1 MNAERYLAQVE
12 IAWCPGC
19 GNFAIRRSLAGALAQ
34 LELPPHKVVLVTGI
48 GQAAKIAHYVN
59 ANGFNGLH
67 GRTIAAAAGIKLVR
81 PDLTVIAESGD
92 GDLYGEGGNHLVHNI
107 RRNVDLTVI
116 AHDNRVYGLTKG
128 QASPTAPLGYRT
140 RAQPQGSPSA
150 PMNPLALA
158 IALDAPFVAQAFS
171 GEIERTAD
179 LVAQAI
185 RHKGFSLV
193 NVLHPCPSWNRVQ
206 TFAWYR
212 ERLVRLE
219 ERGHDPSD
227 RAAAFAVATK
237 GGEEIPIGVLYRTER
252 PTFGDVHPVLKGE
265 PLGLRPL
272 PSLEELRPLISEFA

>member
-1 MNAERYLAQVE
+1 MNAERYLADVE

-19 GNFAIRRSLAGALAQ
+19 GNFAIRRSLAQALAQ

-59 ANGFNGLH
+59 VNGFNGLH
-67 GRTIAAAAGIKLVR
+67 GRTVAAAAGIKLVR

-128 QASPTAPLGYRT
+128 QASPTAPQGYRT
-140 RAQPQGSPSA
+140 RAQPAGSPSA
-150 PMNPLALA
+150 PLNPLALA

-171 GEIERTAD
+171 GEIERTGE
-179 LVAQAI
+179 LIAQAI

-212 ERLVRLE
+212 ERIVHLE
-219 ERGHDPSD
+219 ERGHDPAD

-237 GGEEIPIGVLYRTER
+237 GGEEIPIGVLYRGER
-252 PTFGDVHPVLKGE
+252 PTFGDVHPVLQGE

-272 PSLEELRPLISEFA
+272 PTLHELSPLLAGFA